1 MLQQISTKCNAPLDT
16 APKWLSSIEIES
28 SVEVY
33 IICLLSLRFG
43 RPASE
48 YDILVRATIQWYLLH
63 VKDQGNNCWLCIL
76 SMLPDPFSSCDVSTS
91 MASSIEISSSIVFCV
106 L

>member
-1 MLQQISTKCNAPLDT
+1 MHQHISTKCNSPLDT

-28 SVEVY
+28 SVDVY
-33 IICLLSLRFG
+33 IICLLSLRCG

-48 YDILVRATIQWYLLH
+48 HNILGRTTIQKYHLE
-63 VKDQGNNCWLCIL
+63 DQGNDCQLFIL

-91 MASSIEISSSIVFCV
+91 MVSSIEISSSIVFCV

>member
-1 MLQQISTKCNAPLDT
+1 MYMPKHISTDCNSPLD
-16 APKWLSSIEIES
+16 ADPKWLSSIEIES

-48 YDILVRATIQWYLLH
+48 YGILVRATIQ
-63 VKDQGNNCWLCIL
+63 
-76 SMLPDPFSSCDVSTS
+76 
-91 MASSIEISSSIVFCV
+91 
-106 L
+106 